1 MQIIAHRGASHDAPE
16 NTLAAVEL
24 AWEQFA
30 DAVEVDV
37 HLTIDGQLVVCH
49 DHNTKRTTGV
59 RKIIAEQTL
68 ADLQKLGPLPS
79 LVAVV
84 AGLPLGRRLFIEIKC
99 GTEAIP
105 ALQEIIESSG
115 KSPDQFVVIGFD
127 YATMRETRRALP
139 DCEVCWLATIG
150 TDMMTIDALITKA
163 QAIGVD
169 GLDLDATTTIDS
181 DLVRKVHQ
189 SGLKLYV
196 WTVDD
201 IELARHLANAGVDGI
216 TTNRPGWLREQLN
229 G

>member
-24 AWEQFA
+24 AWEQLA

-37 HLTIDGQLVVCH
+37 HLTIDGELIVCH
-49 DHNTKRTTGV
+49 DSNTHRTTGV
-59 RKIIAEQTL
+59 RKVIADQTL

-79 LVAVV
+79 LAEVV
-84 AGLPLGRRLFIEIKC
+84 ASLPFNKRLFVEIKC

-105 ALQEIIESSG
+105 ALQEVIENSG
-115 KSPDQFVVIGFD
+115 KNPDQFVLIGFD

-139 DCEVCWLATIG
+139 DSEVCWLATIG
-150 TDMMTIDALITKA
+150 ADSMTIDALIAKA

-169 GLDLDATTTIDS
+169 GLDLEASSAIDS

-201 IELARHLANAGVDGI
+201 IELARHLTHARVDGI